1 MLSNAYWHR
10 LQITDWTG
18 DGKHLPARVAAAIRH
33 LERAF
38 GGSPA
43 REAVPLRD
51 GSTVGI
57 WTATDERG
65 PKLDD
70 SAMRCRH
77 RCPASEK
84 RLRALTRDFGM
95 QLHAVQMGLPILRL
109 PTDRFQ
115 KAKQATDGPE

>member
-1 MLSNAYWHR
+1 MLSNAYLHR
-10 LQITDWTG
+10 LQMTDWTG
-18 DGKHLPARVAAAIRH
+18 DGKHLPARVAAAIRY

-38 GGSPA
+38 GGSPRTRGGPSA
-43 REAVPLRD
+43 RRQHRE
-51 GSTVGI
+51 I

-109 PTDRFQ
+109 PADRFQ